1 MIVLVLLVVT
11 FVVVGVWCFLD
22 DEFDEFDDFFLVYLF
37 FFTVALVVGLATL
50 LVVGMFLPPE
60 EREITEEKVDIVE
73 IIEESDDNQVADI
86 YYLDNEGRNK
96 EIESNNI
103 INVDS
108 EEEERIVTTKHYYKN
123 KHVEYLFNTRFLEH
137 KIYVNKEGL
146 EDRQ

>member
-1 MIVLVLLVVT
+1 MIIPVSLVIT
-11 FVVVGVWCFLD
+11 VVVVYVLCFLD
-22 DEFDEFDDFFLVYLF
+22 KDFEPFLPISFIFGLIVL
-37 FFTVALVVGLATL
+37 AVGLSVL
-50 LVVGMFLPPE
+50 LAVDIFLPPE

-73 IIEESDDNQVADI
+73 IIAESDDNQVADI